1 MKKINRIIAIIFAIT
16 LAIQL
21 QAPLVTYAG
30 DVSLEKPSLTINE
43 KGKVDV
49 VDGDGN
55 KSDKDSLVTQ
65 AIDKYRY
72 WIAGVSGI
80 GAVSMILSTAL
91 ASPPAL

>member
-1 MKKINRIIAIIFAIT
+1 M
-16 LAIQL
+16 
-21 QAPLVTYAG
+21 
-30 DVSLEKPSLTINE
+30 
-43 KGKVDV
+43 

-80 GAVSMILSTAL
+80 GAVSMILFFILNFMRLGGMGSAERPEERNRAMIGLAVSGVAAAGLGAVAFITGIFFNAL
-91 ASPPAL
+91 S